1 MADEVEVH
9 STNQITPANSGD
21 SQSNS
26 SDSLQNIPSA
36 IPTLHVKT
44 RAKKSVTL
52 PTESSLPIDSSNQV
66 DIPVHPLRSNPIK
79 KAMSKINGHKRNKHG
94 GSAVN
99 NFPDQDIASS
109 DYHLR
114 CRKLS
119 YTIKMDKTTILD
131 KLKFWQDGEEKKLLD
146 DVYCT
151 FPQNQLCAIIG
162 PSGAGKTTLLNVI
175 CGRTDMKKVK
185 GKLTVHDEPISNR
198 NRQGMRSLCGYSAFN
213 FVKHCFFSFLEM
225 SCLSQIYQI
234 IYISIQTRFYVAQD
248 DLLMATLTVR
258 ENIMFSANMRLPDKT
273 TEESKL
279 KKVNQLIKEL
289 GLTKCAE
296 NQIGNE
302 LIRGVSGGERKRTAI
317 AMELVTDPKLLF
329 LDEPTTGLDASTALE
344 VIKVCKRLSEKQTII
359 MSIHQPRSTIWKLYD
374 WVVIVD
380 KPGTVIYQGGPDSL
394 IERLEMI
401 GYPCDE
407 YSAWEK
413 IS

>member
-1 MADEVEVH
+1 
-9 STNQITPANSGD
+9 
-21 SQSNS
+21 
-26 SDSLQNIPSA
+26 
-36 IPTLHVKT
+36 
-44 RAKKSVTL
+44 
-52 PTESSLPIDSSNQV
+52 
-66 DIPVHPLRSNPIK
+66 
-79 KAMSKINGHKRNKHG
+79 
-94 GSAVN
+94 
-99 NFPDQDIASS
+99 
-109 DYHLR
+109 
-114 CRKLS
+114 
-119 YTIKMDKTTILD
+119 
-131 KLKFWQDGEEKKLLD
+131 
-146 DVYCT
+146 
-151 FPQNQLCAIIG
+151 
-162 PSGAGKTTLLNVI
+162 
-175 CGRTDMKKVK
+175 
-185 GKLTVHDEPISNR
+185 
-198 NRQGMRSLCGYSAFN
+198 
-213 FVKHCFFSFLEM
+213 
-225 SCLSQIYQI
+225 
-234 IYISIQTRFYVAQD
+234 
-248 DLLMATLTVR
+248 MATLTVR

-413 IS
+413 ISQK